1 MNRTLTCI
9 GCPMGCTIEV
19 ELDENGKFVSS
30 KGWSCL
36 IGKRYAQGEVTA
48 PVRTVTALVGVNGR
62 TEPLSVKTAAPI
74 PKEKIFDCLN
84 ELKTVSVSTPIHIG
98 DVVLENTCGSGIA
111 VVATKNIL

>member
-19 ELDENGKFVSS
+19 ELDEAGNYISS

-36 IGKRYAQGEVTA
+36 IGKRYAQEEVTA

-62 TEPLSVKTAAPI
+62 TEPLSVKTANPI
-74 PKEKIFDCLN
+74 PKEKIFDCLQ
-84 ELKTVSVSTPIHIG
+84 ELKDVRVNVPVHIG
-98 DVVLENTCGSGIA
+98 DVILQDICKSGVPI
-111 VVATKNIL
+111 VATKNIE

>member
-19 ELDENGKFVSS
+19 ELDEAGNFVSS

-36 IGKRYAQGEVTA
+36 IGKRYAQEEVTA

-62 TEPLSVKTAAPI
+62 TEPLSVKTKAPI
-74 PKEKIFDCLN
+74 PKGKIFDCLE
-84 ELKTVSVSTPIHIG
+84 ELKSIRVNAPVHIG
-98 DVVLENTCGSGIA
+98 DVVLENTCGSGVP
-111 VVATKNIL
+111 VVATKDIL